1 MANIDNYR
9 SWFKEPIERLYAD
22 GHGGFAVLILTIPL
36 LERYLR
42 EKSGV
47 HEGDLNTR
55 FYDEF
60 LKLFPKLGTRDVA
73 KEFWQVYRN
82 GLLHQVTMSK
92 AYRSGINV
100 RPGWITAQSD
110 AITVDAGGFLCDP
123 RGFAVTVLAAVEAN
137 FATFE

>member
-22 GHGGFAVLILTIPL
+22 GHGGFALLILIIPL

-47 HEGDLNTR
+47 HEGNLNDG

-73 KEFWQVYRN
+73 KEFWQVYRPATPSN
-82 GLLHQVTMSK
+82 DVQGLPERNQCS
-92 AYRSGINV
+92 SGLESRRNLT
-100 RPGWITAQSD
+100 PS
-110 AITVDAGGFLCDP
+110 P
-123 RGFAVTVLAAVEAN
+123 
-137 FATFE
+137 